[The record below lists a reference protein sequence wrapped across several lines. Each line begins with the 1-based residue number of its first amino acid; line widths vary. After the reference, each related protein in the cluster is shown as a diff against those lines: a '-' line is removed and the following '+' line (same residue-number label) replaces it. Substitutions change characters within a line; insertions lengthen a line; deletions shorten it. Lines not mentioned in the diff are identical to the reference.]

1 MRFVLIILVFL
12 SVSMSVTAKQ
22 LQPPL
27 PTDHQLTFEE
37 FEARELLM
45 QYQINLWELLDQ
57 LRYATGELRVRV
69 LEEIHEMQ
77 RLINQQ
83 LLKIVEL
90 DQKYHGK

>member
-1 MRFVLIILVFL
+1 MRFVLIILAFL
-12 SVSMSVTAKQ
+12 SLSMPVTAKQ

-27 PTDHQLTFEE
+27 PTDHRLTFLE
-37 FEARELLM
+37 FEAREQLM

-77 RLINQQ
+77 KMINQQ
-83 LLKIVEL
+83 LLRIVEL

>member
-1 MRFVLIILVFL
+1 MRFVLIILAL
-12 SVSMSVTAKQ
+12 LCMSIPGTAKQ

-27 PTDHQLTFEE
+27 PVDHKLTYQE
-37 FEARELLM
+37 FEAREQLM
-45 QYQINLWELLDQ
+45 QYQINIWELLDQ
-57 LRYATGELRVRV
+57 LRYAKDELRVRV

-77 RLINQQ
+77 KLINQQ